1 MILINPLSHT
11 YKCIPDD
18 KQFNLIQQKI
28 QTLSRNYIFSKKER
42 KKKTRKIISFFMVM
56 FVYKIYVYTI
66 DRTHKKAKK
75 SKESSCSRS
84 QRKLNAKE
92 NIFRFLHCLK
102 LRNNN
107 NNNCVMIFKMML
119 KIATNTSPLLS
130 VQHVQFL
137 IRNNCQKGKY
147 TNHVFPGSVNGK
159 YISFPGRYIKQ
170 D

>member
-66 DRTHKKAKK
+66 DRTHQKEKK

-84 QRKLNAKE
+84 QRKLNTKE

-107 NNNCVMIFKMML
+107 NNNCVMIFQNDVKDCHEHQSFT
-119 KIATNTSPLLS
+119 KCTARSIPYEKTT
-130 VQHVQFL
+130 V
-137 IRNNCQKGKY
+137 RK
-147 TNHVFPGSVNGK
+147 VNIQTTYSLGL
-159 YISFPGRYIKQ
+159 
-170 D
+170 

>member
-1 MILINPLSHT
+1 
-11 YKCIPDD
+11 
-18 KQFNLIQQKI
+18 
-28 QTLSRNYIFSKKER
+28 
-42 KKKTRKIISFFMVM
+42 MVM

-66 DRTHKKAKK
+66 DRTHQKKKQN
-75 SKESSCSRS
+75 KESSCSRS

-107 NNNCVMIFKMML
+107 NNNNCVMIFKMML

-137 IRNNCQKGKY
+137 MR
-147 TNHVFPGSVNGK
+147 
-159 YISFPGRYIKQ
+159 KQ
-170 D
+170 LLER

>member
-11 YKCIPDD
+11 YKYVPDD
-18 KQFNLIQQKI
+18 KHNLI
-28 QTLSRNYIFSKKER
+28 LFSKKSKHWVEIIFFQKTER

-56 FVYKIYVYTI
+56 FVYKIYVTQS
-66 DRTHKKAKK
+66 TELTKKKKK
-75 SKESSCSRS
+75 SKESSCSNS
-84 QRKLNAKE
+84 QRNLNTKE

-137 IRNNCQKGKY
+137 MR
-147 TNHVFPGSVNGK
+147 
-159 YISFPGRYIKQ
+159 KQ
-170 D
+170 LLER

>member
-1 MILINPLSHT
+1 
-11 YKCIPDD
+11 
-18 KQFNLIQQKI
+18 
-28 QTLSRNYIFSKKER
+28 
-42 KKKTRKIISFFMVM
+42 MVM

-107 NNNCVMIFKMML
+107 NNNNCVMIFKMML

-137 IRNNCQKGKY
+137 MRKLLE
-147 TNHVFPGSVNGK
+147 
-159 YISFPGRYIKQ
+159 R
-170 D
+170 

>member
-1 MILINPLSHT
+1 
-11 YKCIPDD
+11 
-18 KQFNLIQQKI
+18 
-28 QTLSRNYIFSKKER
+28 
-42 KKKTRKIISFFMVM
+42 MVM

-66 DRTHKKAKK
+66 DRTHQKEKK
-75 SKESSCSRS
+75 SKESSYSRS

-137 IRNNCQKGKY
+137 R
-147 TNHVFPGSVNGK
+147 
-159 YISFPGRYIKQ
+159 RKQ
-170 D
+170 LLER